1 MKKKLIVQLSIMV
14 CLILQFSNVLA
25 QEKQII
31 PKAIPVSGKMIKDSA
46 EATAEIPVHLQYTVF
61 TEEEMKKQ
69 WKMFE
74 KDKGWKELIKKT
86 EEKGFKRIE
95 KSSWGF
101 SGKLT
106 DPNTKKSEDV
116 MFCAFDFYSPSVK
129 EKKSFQT
136 CSMIWRKVGR
146 DLYKAYIVFP
156 IGESSTEKSFDLAEE
171 WFADA
176 GGKVR
181 KAHSFNKC
189 FRKCTNGGRHNV
201 SVETFFGKINVKA
214 DCKTSCLSGIAVCGG
229 VTAILELATGGL
241 GTPVLIATFGICAG
255 VACGQCF
262 AICALGC
269 S

>member
-1 MKKKLIVQLSIMV
+1 MKKSIITLAFLLCLNLS
-14 CLILQFSNVLA
+14 FTNAGA
-25 QEKQII
+25 QEKKII
-31 PKAIPVSGKMIKDSA
+31 PKAIPIANRITKDSVEEKKEVQA
-46 EATAEIPVHLQYTVF
+46 NLQYTVF

-69 WKMFE
+69 WSSFSN
-74 KDKGWKELIKKT
+74 DKGWKELVNET
-86 EEKGFKRIE
+86 EKKGFKRIE
-95 KSSWGF
+95 RSSWGF
-101 SGKLT
+101 KGKLT
-106 DPNTKKSEDV
+106 DPKSGKSEDV
-116 MFCAFDFYSPSVK
+116 LFCAFDFYSPSAK
-129 EKKSFQT
+129 DQKSFQT
-136 CSMIWRKVGR
+136 CSMIWRKVGK

-156 IGESSTEKSFDLAEE
+156 KGESNREKSFDLAEE

-176 GGKVR
+176 NGKVQ

-189 FRKCTNGGRHNV
+189 FRKCINGGRHSV
-201 SVETFFGKINVKA
+201 SVDTFFGKINVTA

-241 GTPVLIATFGICAG
+241 GTPVLIATFGICSG